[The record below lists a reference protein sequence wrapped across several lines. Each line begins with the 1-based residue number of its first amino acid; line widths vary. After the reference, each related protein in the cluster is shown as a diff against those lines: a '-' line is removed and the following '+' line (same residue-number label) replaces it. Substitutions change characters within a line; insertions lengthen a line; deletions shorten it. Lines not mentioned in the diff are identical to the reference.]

1 MKIAIVTDSSCDLPQ
16 DLLYEYNIREVPFKV
31 VIDNTVLYDNR
42 VDLDRESFY
51 SETLSSRRSIKIEEP
66 SVDDFIQVYKK
77 LAPNYDAVISI
88 HQSAQFSNT
97 IKNARAAAI
106 QGAETYR
113 KLRAQ
118 KNISTQLQI
127 RVLNSK
133 SISIGLGLLV
143 LRAAELLYDEI
154 NFTKFA
160 NELES
165 LADKI
170 YFYLIPSDLSYLRN
184 AKDVAKV
191 SILETSVAS
200 ALDQKMILV
209 FNKSDVVKKD
219 KLKGFDAAL
228 KEMQNLA
235 MNRLQ
240 QAQSFDK
247 LGIVFAGAVG
257 EMEQLSPLTAFRL
270 ELASSGLGSVV
281 SNLCPS
287 VGLYAGPRAVGVAL
301 LNGDLNVMQ
310 LIGR

>member
-16 DLLYEYNIREVPFKV
+16 DLLYQYNIREVPFKV
-31 VIDNTVLYDNR
+31 VIDSTVHYDNH

-51 SETLSSRRSIKIEEP
+51 SEVLKSRRTIKIEEP

-88 HQSAQFSNT
+88 HQSAQLSNT
-97 IKNARAAAI
+97 IKNARAAAV

-170 YFYLIPSDLSYLRN
+170 FFHLVPSNLSYLRN
-184 AKDVAKV
+184 AKDLAKV
-191 SILETSVAS
+191 SMLETSVAS
-200 ALDQKMILV
+200 ALDQKLILT
-209 FNKSDVVKKD
+209 FNKSDVVKQD
-219 KLKGFDAAL
+219 KFKGFDAAL
-228 KEMQNLA
+228 KEMQTQT

-240 QAQSFDK
+240 EARSFDK
-247 LGIVFAGAVG
+247 VGIVFAGDVR
-257 EMEQLSPLTAFRL
+257 EMEQLSPLTSFRM

-281 SNLCPS
+281 SSLSPS
-287 VGLYAGPRAVGVAL
+287 VGIYAGPKAVGVAL

>member
-31 VIDNTVLYDNR
+31 IIDNTVHYDNHI
-42 VDLDRESFY
+42 DLDRESFY
-51 SETLSSRRSIKIEEP
+51 NETLKGRHAIKIEEP

-77 LAPNYDAVISI
+77 LAVSYDAVISI

-97 IKNARAAAI
+97 IKNARAAAV
-106 QGAETYR
+106 QGAEAYR

-118 KNISTQLQI
+118 KNISTQFQI

-133 SISIGLGLLV
+133 STSIGLGLLV

-165 LADKI
+165 LADKVF
-170 YFYLIPSDLSYLRN
+170 FYLIPSDLSYLRN
-184 AKDVAKV
+184 SKDIIKV
-191 SILETSVAS
+191 SLLETSLAS

-209 FNKSDVVKKD
+209 FNKNDVVKQD
-219 KLKGFDAAL
+219 KLKGFDAAM
-228 KEMQNLA
+228 KEMQSLVI
-235 MNRLQ
+235 NRLQ
-240 QAQSFDK
+240 ETQSFDK
-247 LGIVFAGAVG
+247 VGIVFGG
-257 EMEQLSPLTAFRL
+257 NISEMEQLPPLTAFRL

-281 SNLCPS
+281 SNLCPAA
-287 VGLYAGPRAVGVAL
+287 GIYAGPKAVGVAI

-310 LIGR
+310 LLGR

>member
-16 DLLYEYNIREVPFKV
+16 DLLYQYNIREVPFKV
-31 VIDNTVLYDNR
+31 VIDSTVHYDNH

-51 SETLSSRRSIKIEEP
+51 SETLRSRQTIKIEEP

-88 HQSAQFSNT
+88 HQSAQLSNT
-97 IKNARAAAI
+97 IKNARAAAV
-106 QGAETYR
+106 QGLETYR

-170 YFYLIPSDLSYLRN
+170 FFHLVPSNLSYLRN
-184 AKDVAKV
+184 AKDLAKV
-191 SILETSVAS
+191 SMLETSVAS
-200 ALDQKMILV
+200 ALDQKLILT
-209 FNKSDVVKKD
+209 FNKSDVVKQD
-219 KLKGFDAAL
+219 KFKGFDAAL
-228 KEMQNLA
+228 KEMQTQT

-240 QAQSFDK
+240 EARSFDK
-247 LGIVFAGAVG
+247 VGIVFAGDIR
-257 EMEQLSPLTAFRL
+257 EMEQFSPLTSFRM

-281 SNLCPS
+281 SSLSPS
-287 VGLYAGPRAVGVAL
+287 VGIYAGPKAVGVAL

>member
-1 MKIAIVTDSSCDLPQ
+1 MKIAIATDSSCDLPQ
-16 DLLYEYNIREVPFKV
+16 DLLYQYNIREVPFKV
-31 VIDNTVLYDNR
+31 IIDNTVHYDNR
-42 VDLDRESFY
+42 SDLDRESFY
-51 SETLSSRRSIKIEEP
+51 NETLKSRRSIKIEEP

-77 LAPNYDAVISI
+77 LAPNYDGVISI

-97 IKNARAAAI
+97 IKNARAAVV
-106 QGAETYR
+106 QGAEIYR
-113 KLRAQ
+113 KIRAQ
-118 KNISTQLQI
+118 KNISTQFQI

-160 NELES
+160 NELEA

-170 YFYLIPSDLSYLRN
+170 FFYLIPSNLSYLRN
-184 AKDVAKV
+184 AKDLAKV
-191 SILETSVAS
+191 SMLETSVAS
-200 ALDQKMILV
+200 ALDQKMIFV
-209 FNKSDVVKKD
+209 FNKNDVTKQD
-219 KLKGFDAAL
+219 KLKGFDAAI
-228 KEMQNLA
+228 KEMQTLA

-240 QAQSFDK
+240 EAQSFDK
-247 LGIVFAGAVG
+247 VGIVFGG
-257 EMEQLSPLTAFRL
+257 SIIDLEQISSFNTFRL

-287 VGLYAGPRAVGVAL
+287 VGIYAGPKAVGVAI
-301 LNGDLNVMQ
+301 LNGDISVMQ

>member
-16 DLLYEYNIREVPFKV
+16 DILYQYNIREVPFKV
-31 VIDNTVLYDNR
+31 IVDNTVRYDNR
-42 VDLDRESFY
+42 IDIDRESFY
-51 SETLSSRRSIKIEEP
+51 DEILKSRRSIKIEEP

-77 LAPNYDAVISI
+77 LALNYDAIVSI
-88 HQSAQFSNT
+88 HQSAQFSST
-97 IKNARAAAI
+97 IKNARAAAV

-133 SISIGLGLLV
+133 STSIGLGLLV

-170 YFYLIPSDLSYLRN
+170 FFYLVPSDLSYLRN
-184 AKDVAKV
+184 AKEITKV
-191 SILETSVAS
+191 SPLETGVAS

-209 FNKSDVVKKD
+209 FNKNDVAKQD

-228 KEMQNLA
+228 KEMQTLT
-235 MNRLQ
+235 MSRLQ
-240 QAQSFDK
+240 ETQSFDK
-247 LGIVFAGAVG
+247 VGIVFAGSAS
-257 EMEQLSPLTAFRL
+257 EMEQLSPLNSFRM

-281 SNLCPS
+281 SSLCPA
-287 VGLYAGPRAVGVAL
+287 VGFYAGPKAVGVAI

>member
-16 DLLYEYNIREVPFKV
+16 DILYQYNIREVPFKV
-31 VIDNTVLYDNR
+31 IVDNTVHYDNR
-42 VDLDRESFY
+42 IDIDRELFY
-51 SETLSSRRSIKIEEP
+51 SKTLKSRRSIKIEEP

-77 LAPNYDAVISI
+77 LAPNYDAIVSI

-97 IKNARAAAI
+97 IKNARAAAV

-118 KNISTQLQI
+118 KNLSTQLQI

-133 SISIGLGLLV
+133 STSIGLGLLV

-154 NFTKFA
+154 SFTKFA

-170 YFYLIPSDLSYLRN
+170 FFYLVPSDLSYLRN
-184 AKDVAKV
+184 AKDIAKV
-191 SILETSVAS
+191 SMLKTSVAS

-209 FNKSDVVKKD
+209 FNKNNIAKQD
-219 KLKGFDAAL
+219 KIKGFDTAL
-228 KEMQNLA
+228 KEMQTLA

-240 QAQSFDK
+240 EAQSFDK
-247 LGIVFAGAVG
+247 VGIVFAGSMS
-257 EMEQLSPLTAFRL
+257 EMEQLAPLTSFRM

-281 SNLCPS
+281 SSLCPA
-287 VGLYAGPRAVGVAL
+287 VGFYAGPKAVGVAI

>member
-16 DLLYEYNIREVPFKV
+16 DTLYQYNIREVPFKV
-31 VIDNTVLYDNR
+31 VIDNTVHYDNR

-51 SETLSSRRSIKIEEP
+51 SETLKSRRSIKIEEP

-97 IKNARAAAI
+97 IKNARTAAI
-106 QGAETYR
+106 QGSEAYR

-170 YFYLIPSDLSYLRN
+170 FFYLIPSDLSYLRN
-184 AKDVAKV
+184 AKDIAKI

-209 FNKSDVVKKD
+209 FNKSDIVKQD

-228 KEMQNLA
+228 KEMQSLV

-247 LGIVFAGAVG
+247 VGIVFAGAVS
-257 EMEQLSPLTAFRL
+257 EMEHLSPLTAFRL

-281 SNLCPS
+281 SNLCPP
-287 VGLYAGPRAVGVAL
+287 VGLYAGPRAIGVAL

>member
-16 DLLYEYNIREVPFKV
+16 DILYQYNIREVPFKV
-31 VIDNTVLYDNR
+31 VIDSTVHYDNH

-51 SETLSSRRSIKIEEP
+51 SETLRSRQTIKIEEP
-66 SVDDFIQVYKK
+66 SIDDFIQVYKK

-88 HQSAQFSNT
+88 HQSAQLSNT
-97 IKNARAAAI
+97 IKNARAAAV
-106 QGAETYR
+106 QGSETYR

-170 YFYLIPSDLSYLRN
+170 FFHLVPFNLSYLRN
-184 AKDVAKV
+184 AKNLAKV
-191 SILETSVAS
+191 SMLETSVAS
-200 ALDQKMILV
+200 ALDQKLILT
-209 FNKSDVVKKD
+209 FNKSDVVKQD
-219 KLKGFDAAL
+219 KFKGFDAAL
-228 KEMQNLA
+228 KEMQTQT

-240 QAQSFDK
+240 EARSFDK
-247 LGIVFAGAVG
+247 VGIVFAGDIR
-257 EMEQLSPLTAFRL
+257 EMEQFSPLTSFRM

-281 SNLCPS
+281 SSLSPS
-287 VGLYAGPRAVGVAL
+287 VGIYAGPKAVGVAL

>member
-16 DLLYEYNIREVPFKV
+16 DLLYQYNIREVPFKV
-31 VIDNTVLYDNR
+31 IVDNTVHYDNR
-42 VDLDRESFY
+42 IDFDRETFY
-51 SETLSSRRSIKIEEP
+51 SETLKSRRSIKIEEP

-77 LAPNYDAVISI
+77 LATSYDAVISI

-97 IKNARAAAI
+97 IKNARAAAV

-133 SISIGLGLLV
+133 STSIGLGLLV

-170 YFYLIPSDLSYLRN
+170 FFYLVPSDLSYLRN
-184 AKDVAKV
+184 AKEITKV
-191 SILETSVAS
+191 SMLETSVAS
-200 ALDQKMILV
+200 ALDQKMIFV
-209 FNKSDVVKKD
+209 FNKNEVAKQD
-219 KLKGFDAAL
+219 KLKGLDAAL
-228 KEMQNLA
+228 KEMQTIALK
-235 MNRLQ
+235 RLQ
-240 QAQSFDK
+240 EAQSFDK
-247 LGIVFAGAVG
+247 VGIVFAGQID
-257 EMEQLSPLTAFRL
+257 EMETLTPLTSFRL
-270 ELASSGLGSVV
+270 ELASSGLGSLV
-281 SNLCPS
+281 SQMSPA
-287 VGLYAGPRAVGVAL
+287 VGFYAGPKAVGVAII
-301 LNGDLNVMQ
+301 NGDISVMQ